1 MIQWRRHAGAGI
13 AAALLASLLATSLV
27 ATTFA
32 LTITNLDPT
41 VNVPAGVATNVGI
54 GYTWSGTALGDSL
67 TTGTTI
73 AVTLPP
79 GYSWIVLPTLA
90 PSAGITVGGPVASSG
105 NRTETWTVTAFPVT
119 GAWALDLSGGQVLTS
134 STSGTSTV
142 TLSVGGAAG
151 VGIATLNA
159 IGLMAG
165 TVVPVT
171 VSPTSVSANGTSTIL
186 VTFGT
191 VTCTT
196 QASFT
201 VTTSAGTFTTTS
213 LPGVTSPVNGMSV
226 TVSCA
231 NFGLV
236 AGKTLT
242 LRAPATPGTGFITV
256 TVTPT
261 TGSPVVDSNTR
272 VTFTNVNAAG
282 GGKEHENGHGAR
294 KVAFFAGTSGGQ
306 CASAGVMPAA
316 GARSFGFAVVN
327 TTGKNRLNVT
337 VSLKN
342 ATANATYR
350 VYVDQS
356 GTCSTP
362 FTIHTNRHGNG
373 NGHVHLALASGTS
386 QVWVTAISSN
396 NVLVTRVATLAM
408 KGHADPAKGSDK
420 DRGRG

>member
-13 AAALLASLLATSLV
+13 TAALLASLLATSLV

-54 GYTWSGTALGDSL
+54 GYTWSGTAPGDTL

-73 AVTLPP
+73 AVALPA
-79 GYSWIVLPTLA
+79 GYSWTVLPTLA
-90 PSAGITVGGPVASSG
+90 PSAGITLGGPVASNG
-105 NRTETWTVTAFPVT
+105 NRTETWSVGAFPAT
-119 GAWALDLSGGQVLTS
+119 GAWALSLSGGQVLTS

-151 VGIATLNA
+151 VGLATLNA
-159 IGLMAG
+159 IGLTAG

-171 VSPTSVSANGTSTIL
+171 VSPTSVPANGTSTIL

-191 VTCTT
+191 VTCTS

-201 VTTSAGTFTTTS
+201 VTTSAGTFTTTT
-213 LPGVTSPVNGMSV
+213 LPGVTSPVNGTSV

-231 NFGLV
+231 NFSLV
-236 AGKTLT
+236 AGKTLA
-242 LRAPATPGTGFITV
+242 LRAPTTPGTGFITV

-261 TGSPVVDSNTR
+261 TGSPAVDSNTR
-272 VTFTNVNAAG
+272 VTFTNANAG
-282 GGKEHENGHGAR
+282 GGNEREKGHGAR
-294 KVAFFAGTSGGQ
+294 KVAFFAGTSAGQ
-306 CASAGVMPAA
+306 CASAGAMPTK
-316 GARSFGFAVVN
+316 GAHSFGFAIVN

-337 VSLKN
+337 VSLKG
-342 ATANATYR
+342 ATANATYS

-362 FTIHTNRHGNG
+362 FTIHTNRRGDG
-373 NGHVHLALASGTS
+373 NGHVHLALASGTT
-386 QVWVTAISSN
+386 QVWVTAISGNS
-396 NVLVTRVATLAM
+396 VLVTRTAALTV
-408 KGHADPAKGSDK
+408 KSHADPLK
-420 DRGRG
+420 DGKDHGRG